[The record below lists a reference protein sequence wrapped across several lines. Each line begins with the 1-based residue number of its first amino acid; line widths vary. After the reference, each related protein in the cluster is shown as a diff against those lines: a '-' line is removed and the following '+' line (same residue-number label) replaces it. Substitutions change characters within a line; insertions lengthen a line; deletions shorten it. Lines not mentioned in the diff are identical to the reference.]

1 MAAVATREF
10 LASIEALYPRQ
21 ARGVVSPWS
30 LVAATAF
37 SSSNLPEAVP
47 EVFKYAL
54 DGVNTHDE
62 RQLLVRKLKDAL
74 FKSGLLSGY
83 PKAINALS
91 QLHPFIPKELRDTK
105 PLRDLSLPTEAWTK
119 IGQEYFDRTY
129 GDTAATVQPFLKE
142 LYPDFEFF
150 STTFGYGYTYGY
162 FGALS
167 AAETSFT
174 MVAALIANDTPRQV
188 DWHLKGSLRNGA
200 TLDEVKAVRQI
211 SLDVARASG
220 VVWKNEI
227 PDIEA

>member
-1 MAAVATREF
+1 MAAIATREF
-10 LASIEALYPRQ
+10 LSSLEALYPRQ

-54 DGVNTHDE
+54 EGVNTHDE
-62 RQLLVRKLKDAL
+62 RQVLVRKLKDAL
-74 FKSGLLSGY
+74 FKSGTVVW
-83 PKAINALS
+83 AINASFSAPSCHSL
-91 QLHPFIPKELRDTK
+91 LNCAIRNPFAIYLCRPK
-105 PLRDLSLPTEAWTK
+105 AWTK
-119 IGQEYFDRTY
+119 IRTRIFRSYIRRHGQR
-129 GDTAATVQPFLKE
+129 PFSLFSRSYI
-142 LYPDFEFF
+142 LTFEFF

-167 AAETSFT
+167 TAETSFT

-211 SLDVARASG
+211 ALDVARTSG
-220 VVWKNEI
+220 VQWKNEI

>member
-83 PKAINALS
+83 PKA
-91 QLHPFIPKELRDTK
+91 RRT
-105 PLRDLSLPTEAWTK
+105 DLSLPTEAWTK

-129 GDTAATVQPFLKE
+129 GDTATTVQPFLKE

-220 VVWKNEI
+220 VVWKNKI